1 MPFFD
6 LFEVINDA
14 IESVLVFFED
24 SLSLWRFLQ
33 FFSSLLEYL
42 LFRFFPFSLLCS
54 VVYFFCPDDL
64 SALIFFLLINI
75 LLIGVNFLSYFSRWL
90 LKLLTTAHTICVNF
104 AATIFDLSKQ
114 LPIFLLSTFVACFGE
129 KLVDCGLLKNLLSHL
144 SMLLWLRQHF
154 GLVEITIHPI
164 YWWNYF
170 HKNRTKIIIFDF
182 FET

>member
-1 MPFFD
+1 MKIP
-6 LFEVINDA
+6 
-14 IESVLVFFED
+14 SVFFFVRIFVI
-24 SLSLWRFLQ
+24 SLFSILATLFSCIFLL
-33 FFSSLLEYL
+33 SWWLVCLE
-42 LFRFFPFSLLCS
+42 F
-54 VVYFFCPDDL
+54 
-64 SALIFFLLINI
+64 FFLLIHI
-75 LLIGVNFLSYFSRWL
+75 MLIGVDFLSYFSRWL

-170 HKNRTKIIIFDF
+170 HKNSTKIIIFDF